1 MSGRN
6 GACGAG
12 VCLGEPSTCTKNRCR
27 LPVGP
32 TVNSAADMM
41 ASAVL
46 ARTGHGLLPRITIGA
61 QGAKIT
67 RPAYHN
73 VTRADNL
80 MAWTNGNLCCTDN
93 NLPTA
98 PNPT

>member
-6 GACGAG
+6 QSCGPG
-12 VCLGEPSTCTKNRCR
+12 VCLTPTICTKTRCH

-32 TVNSAADMM
+32 TVDSAADMM

-46 ARTGHGLLPRITIGA
+46 ARTGNGLMPRITIGK

-80 MAWTNGNLCCTDN
+80 MAWSNGSLCCSDSRLT
-93 NLPTA
+93 TA

>member
-1 MSGRN
+1 MSFRN
-6 GACGAG
+6 GACGPG
-12 VCLGEPSTCTKNRCR
+12 VCLDANICTKNRCK

-46 ARTGHGLLPRITIGA
+46 ARTGTGLMPRITIGKK
-61 QGAKIT
+61 GAKIT

-80 MAWTNGNLCCTDN
+80 MAWTGGNLCCSATRLAN
-93 NLPTA
+93 A
-98 PNPT
+98 PNPA